1 VAQLFARYDWPGNLR
16 QLASV
21 LRTAALMADDSR
33 IIGREH
39 LSDDFLEDC
48 ERAALTR
55 RAPAAGGAPEQA
67 AGIVPPTTI
76 KEVEVETIRR
86 ALEAARGNVSVASK
100 MLEISRSTIYR
111 KLRCSRNR
119 RAAPEVP

>member
-1 VAQLFARYDWPGNLR
+1 MAQLFARYDWPGNLR

-55 RAPAAGGAPEQA
+55 RLPAAEDAPGQA
-67 AGIVPPTTI
+67 AGTVPPATI
-76 KEVEVETIRR
+76 KEAEVETIRR
-86 ALEAARGNVSVASK
+86 ALEAAGGNVSAASK
-100 MLEISRSTIYR
+100 MLEISRNTIYR
-111 KLRCSRNR
+111 KLRRQT
-119 RAAPEVP
+119 A